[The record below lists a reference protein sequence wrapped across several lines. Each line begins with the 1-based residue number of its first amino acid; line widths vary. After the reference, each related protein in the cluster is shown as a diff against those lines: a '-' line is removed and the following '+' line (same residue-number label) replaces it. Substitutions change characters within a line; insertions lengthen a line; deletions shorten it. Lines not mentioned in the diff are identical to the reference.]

1 MNAAEMAA
9 IGEAEDTLVELEG
22 DIYVDAGFALI
33 GKLQKFFGVC
43 KPEKLAV
50 ELEMHCE
57 QAAVQNEKHILTLAI
72 DDANATALRTA
83 GDVRSGLGLCGDGVK
98 DVNATDS
105 PTLDEGT

>member
-1 MNAAEMAA
+1 VHTAF
-9 IGEAEDTLVELEG
+9 TLVGTFQQFFATRKPKELAIEP
-22 DIYVDAGFALI
+22 
-33 GKLQKFFGVC
+33 K
-43 KPEKLAV
+43 
-50 ELEMHCE
+50 MHCQ

-98 DVNATDS
+98 DVSTTDS